1 MQIKISSVKP
11 GRYGQFLMGQISYLL
26 SQLLKVLPGI
36 SSLGAQ
42 KVGYGIIWKID
53 DENARLIKLVY
64 GEITSSLHTL
74 VTIYGK
80 YFVEHLKS
88 RFQKFHQDKGFSIFE
103 SFPLVTTEDPTVLFT
118 NATITP
124 FKKMFTG
131 EMTAVNFAL
140 VQKCLRL
147 GGTSGNVDTARLDI
161 NYTSFFEMLG
171 SGYFGVSH
179 TVALDYFIEMLDAL
193 GLQMENMIF
202 SSIGSHPFAS
212 ALISSALDSNQI
224 RIIEDPKEVKH
235 EWSFGEG
242 DLHGVGVI
250 AWFASEGY
258 GKNPDLSDCLQI
270 GRIVD
275 IDGISEGES
284 VRPLAQTAFDVGL
297 GMRRV
302 ERALTGESEIPLMPW
317 RTLSKQ
323 FKSSFNLISD
333 GDAHYMANLCRVIDE
348 LISEGLM
355 PGNKK
360 HAHVLRKVIRSLIEE
375 VWLQSHDLVNV
386 VDALR
391 FFIDVSK
398 SKDMVASALLGEESS
413 LRRIL
418 SQVESTRRKHPD
430 MTFNELQSTYGIR
443 PNLLSLM

>member
-1 MQIKISSVKP
+1 MKEN
-11 GRYGQFLMGQISYLL
+11 
-26 SQLLKVLPGI
+26 LK
-36 SSLGAQ
+36 
-42 KVGYGIIWKID
+42 
-53 DENARLIKLVY
+53 
-64 GEITSSLHTL
+64 T
-74 VTIYGK
+74 
-80 YFVEHLKS
+80 
-88 RFQKFHQDKGFSIFE
+88 RFQKYHQDKGFSIFE

-131 EMTAVNFAL
+131 EMSAVNFAL

-161 NYTSFFEMLG
+161 HYTSFFEMLG

-202 SSIGSHPFAS
+202 SSIESHPFAS

-250 AWFASEGY
+250 AWFASEGSS
-258 GKNPDLSDCLQI
+258 KNPNLSDCIQI

-297 GMRRV
+297 GMSRV
-302 ERALTGESEIPLMPW
+302 ERATSGKSEIALKPW
-317 RTLSKQ
+317 RDLSEQ
-323 FKSSFNLISD
+323 FKNIFERISD
-333 GDAHYMANLCRVIDE
+333 EDAHYISNLCRVIDE
-348 LISEGLM
+348 LTSEGLM

-360 HAHVLRKVIRSLIEE
+360 HAYALRKVIRSLIEE
-375 VWLQSHDLVNV
+375 VWLQSEDFVSIESVLE
-386 VDALR
+386 L
-391 FFIDVSK
+391 FIGGSIDK
-398 SKDMVASALLGEESS
+398 SRLKSALLSEESS
-413 LRRIL
+413 MRIIL
-418 SQVESTRRKHPD
+418 SKVESIRKKNPK
-430 MTFNELQSTYGIR
+430 MTLEELHSTYGLK
-443 PNLLSLM
+443 PSLLGLMKMNN